1 MSEEK
6 KTENLS
12 QNKKDVIKTI
22 GDLRTTMKQTE
33 NRGLL
38 DVLET
43 IKRKRPKKVTIE
55 YEDIGESLTFIV
67 HPITVGIE
75 MRLSNFKSDIEK
87 DKFMITEVVTT
98 EDGRP
103 ISVTEAEMMPLG
115 MMKTLVKTAE
125 NLAFLQLVRE
135 EDLSE
140 SLPEVK

>member
-1 MSEEK
+1 MNKEEK
-6 KTENLS
+6 ENLS
-12 QNKKDVIKTI
+12 QNKKDVITTI
-22 GDLRTTMKQTE
+22 GDLRASMKQTE
-33 NRGLL
+33 NKGLM

-43 IKRKRPKKVTIE
+43 IKQKRPKKVTIE
-55 YEDIGESLTFIV
+55 YEDIGESLSFIV
-67 HPITVGIE
+67 QPITVGVE
-75 MRLSNFKSDIEK
+75 MRLSHFKSDIEK

-98 EDGRP
+98 EDGKP
-103 ISVTEAEMMPLG
+103 ISIAEAEMMPLG